1 MFLSSV
7 TSACADRRGPRVRH
21 LTGPVTAL
29 VALLAVVCLGL
40 PVSAAVAATGT
51 ATAPTTLTGSRV
63 STSAVRLSW
72 AAPGSTGSSPVSRY
86 DVREATSGVTQRTSA
101 NVLTYTWQALDPQ
114 AVTFKVRAIP
124 AAGAGEWAQVT
135 VPTGTTAQGS
145 TSSPAPTPAPTPNP
159 GPSSPARLPAGA
171 RYVATSGSDTAA
183 GTAAPPLRTI
193 KRGLARLRAGDTLI
207 VRGGRYVENVTG
219 QSLASGTA
227 SSRITVR
234 AYPGERPI
242 LVGLLW
248 LTNASYW
255 TVDGLDVTWNAAN
268 SAANHMVKM
277 SGGLGWRLTNAEIWG
292 ARSF

>member
-159 GPSSPARLPAGA
+159 GPSSPAGLPAGA
-171 RYVATSGSDTAA
+171 RHVATSGADTAA
-183 GTAAPPLRTI
+183 GAAAPPLPAL
-193 KRGLARLRAGDTLI
+193 KRGGGRPRGGGTLLR
-207 VRGGRYVENVTG
+207 RGGRGAGEG
-219 QSLASGTA
+219 GGPAPP
-227 SSRITVR
+227 SR
-234 AYPGERPI
+234 A
-242 LVGLLW
+242 
-248 LTNASYW
+248 
-255 TVDGLDVTWNAAN
+255 
-268 SAANHMVKM
+268 
-277 SGGLGWRLTNAEIWG
+277 
-292 ARSF
+292 ARS